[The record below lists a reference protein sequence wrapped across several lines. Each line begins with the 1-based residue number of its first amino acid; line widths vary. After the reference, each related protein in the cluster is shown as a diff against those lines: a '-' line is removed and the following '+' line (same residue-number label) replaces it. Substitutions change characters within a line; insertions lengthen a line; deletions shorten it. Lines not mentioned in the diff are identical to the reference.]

1 MKKYIFLLIT
11 LASLVL
17 SSCGQQKSGE
27 VERLKAENDS
37 LQNSRLQL
45 EQEVNDYFATLNDVQ
60 QNIEKIKSA
69 QNVISVHPLSEN
81 TPRDVRNK
89 VTEDMA
95 YINEL
100 IKVNKDELDKMRA
113 KMKHSTFQLDN
124 LEKTITSLT
133 KQLNDESTKVARL
146 QLQLQQ
152 KDSVIT
158 KLGTTVDELG
168 KNVENLAQKN
178 EEKTTVIQ
186 QQDEAMNAAW
196 YAIGSIKELK
206 DNKIISTE
214 GIFSPKKVLQSD
226 FNKNYFVRV
235 DTRNTK
241 SIPLYSKVKAKIL
254 TIHPKTSYTLE
265 KENENYVLVITNPAD
280 FWSVSKYLVVEVD

>member
-1 MKKYIFLLIT
+1 MKNYFILIT
-11 LASLVL
+11 AAILLLAS
-17 SSCGQQKSGE
+17 CGKQQNSE

-45 EQEVNDYFATLNDVQ
+45 EQEVNDYFATLNDIQ
-60 QNIEKIKSA
+60 QNIEKIKDA
-69 QNVISVHPLSEN
+69 QNVISVRPLSEN

-89 VTEDMA
+89 VSEDMA

-100 IKVNKDELDKMRA
+100 IKVNKEELEKMRS
-113 KMKHSTFQLDN
+113 KMKQSSFQLDN
-124 LEKTITSLT
+124 LEKTLASLAR
-133 KQLNDESTKVARL
+133 QLNEESAKVARL
-146 QLQLQQ
+146 QIQLQQ

-158 KLGTTVDELG
+158 KLGTTVNELG
-168 KNVENLAQKN
+168 KNVEDLEQKN

-186 QQDEAMNAAW
+186 QQDEAMNTAW

-206 DNKIISTE
+206 DNKIISSE

-226 FNKNYFVRV
+226 FNKNYFVKV

-241 SIPLYSKVKAKIL
+241 SVPLYSKSKAKIL

-265 KENENYVLVITNPAD
+265 KENENYVLIITNPAE

>member
-1 MKKYIFLLIT
+1 M
-11 LASLVL
+11 
-17 SSCGQQKSGE
+17 
-27 VERLKAENDS
+27 NDI
-37 LQNSRLQL
+37 
-45 EQEVNDYFATLNDVQ
+45 Q
-60 QNIEKIKSA
+60 QNIEKIKDA
-69 QNVISVHPLSEN
+69 QNVISVRPLSEN

-89 VTEDMA
+89 VSEDMA

-100 IKVNKDELDKMRA
+100 IKVNKEELEKMRS
-113 KMKHSTFQLDN
+113 KMKHSSFQLDN
-124 LEKTITSLT
+124 LEKTLASLAR
-133 KQLNDESTKVARL
+133 QLNEESAKVARL
-146 QLQLQQ
+146 QIQLQQ

-158 KLGTTVDELG
+158 KLGTTVNELG
-168 KNVENLAQKN
+168 KNVEDLEQKN

-186 QQDEAMNAAW
+186 QQDEAMNTAW

-206 DNKIISTE
+206 DNKIISSE

-226 FNKNYFVRV
+226 FNKNYFVKV

-241 SIPLYSKVKAKIL
+241 SVPLYSKSKAKIL

-265 KENENYVLVITNPAD
+265 KENENYVLIITNPAE

>member
-1 MKKYIFLLIT
+1 MLL
-11 LASLVL
+11 LASC
-17 SSCGQQKSGE
+17 SKQQNSE

-45 EQEVNDYFATLNDVQ
+45 EQEVNDYFATLNDIQ
-60 QNIEKIKSA
+60 QNIEKIKDA
-69 QNVISVHPLSEN
+69 QNVISVRPLSEN

-89 VTEDMA
+89 VSEDMA

-100 IKVNKDELDKMRA
+100 IKVNKEELEKMRS
-113 KMKHSTFQLDN
+113 KMKHSSFQLDN
-124 LEKTITSLT
+124 LEKTLASLAR
-133 KQLNDESTKVARL
+133 QLNEESAKVARL
-146 QLQLQQ
+146 QIQLQQ

-158 KLGTTVDELG
+158 KLGTTVNELG
-168 KNVENLAQKN
+168 KNVEDLEQKN

-186 QQDEAMNAAW
+186 QQDEAMNTAW

-206 DNKIISTE
+206 DNKIISSE

-226 FNKNYFVRV
+226 FNKNYFVKV

-241 SIPLYSKVKAKIL
+241 SVPLYSKSKAKIL

-265 KENENYVLVITNPAD
+265 KENENYVLIITNPAE

>member
-1 MKKYIFLLIT
+1 MKNYFILIT
-11 LASLVL
+11 AAILLLAS
-17 SSCGQQKSGE
+17 CGKQQNNE

-45 EQEVNDYFATLNDVQ
+45 EQEVNDYFATLNDIQ
-60 QNIEKIKSA
+60 QNIEKIKDA
-69 QNVISVHPLSEN
+69 QNVISVRPLSEN

-89 VTEDMA
+89 VSEDMA

-100 IKVNKDELDKMRA
+100 IKVNKEELEKMRS
-113 KMKHSTFQLDN
+113 KMKHSSFQLDN
-124 LEKTITSLT
+124 LEKTLASLAR
-133 KQLNDESTKVARL
+133 QLNEESAKVARL
-146 QLQLQQ
+146 QIQLQQ

-158 KLGTTVDELG
+158 KLGTTVNELG
-168 KNVENLAQKN
+168 KNVEDLEQKN

-186 QQDEAMNAAW
+186 QQDEAMNTAW

-206 DNKIISTE
+206 DNKIISSE

-226 FNKNYFVRV
+226 FNKNYFVKV

-241 SIPLYSKVKAKIL
+241 SVPLYSKSKAKIL

-265 KENENYVLVITNPAD
+265 KENENYVLIITNPAE

>member
-1 MKKYIFLLIT
+1 MKIYFILIT
-11 LASLVL
+11 AAILLLASC
-17 SSCGQQKSGE
+17 SKQQNSE

-45 EQEVNDYFATLNDVQ
+45 EQEVNDYFATLNDIQ
-60 QNIEKIKSA
+60 QNIEKIKDA
-69 QNVISVHPLSEN
+69 QNVISVRPLSEN

-89 VTEDMA
+89 VSEDMA

-100 IKVNKDELDKMRA
+100 IKVNKEELEKMRS
-113 KMKHSTFQLDN
+113 KMKHSSFQLDN
-124 LEKTITSLT
+124 LEKTLASLAR
-133 KQLNDESTKVARL
+133 QLNEESAKVARL
-146 QLQLQQ
+146 QIQLQQ

-158 KLGTTVDELG
+158 KLGTTVNELG
-168 KNVENLAQKN
+168 KNVEDLEQKN

-186 QQDEAMNAAW
+186 QQDEAMNTAW

-206 DNKIISTE
+206 DNKIISSE

-226 FNKNYFVRV
+226 FNKNYFVKV

-241 SIPLYSKVKAKIL
+241 SVPLYSKSKAKIL

-265 KENENYVLVITNPAD
+265 KENENYVLIITNPAE

>member
-1 MKKYIFLLIT
+1 MKNYFILIT
-11 LASLVL
+11 AAILLLASC
-17 SSCGQQKSGE
+17 SKQQNSE

-45 EQEVNDYFATLNDVQ
+45 EQEVNDYFATLNDIQ
-60 QNIEKIKSA
+60 QNIEKIKDA
-69 QNVISVHPLSEN
+69 QNVISVRPLSEN

-89 VTEDMA
+89 VSEDMA

-100 IKVNKDELDKMRA
+100 IKVNKEELEKMRS
-113 KMKHSTFQLDN
+113 KMKHSSFQLDN
-124 LEKTITSLT
+124 LEKTLASLAR
-133 KQLNDESTKVARL
+133 QLNEESAKVARL
-146 QLQLQQ
+146 QIQLQQ

-158 KLGTTVDELG
+158 KLGTTVNELG
-168 KNVENLAQKN
+168 KNVEDLEQKN

-186 QQDEAMNAAW
+186 QQDEAMNTAW

-206 DNKIISTE
+206 DNKIISSE

-226 FNKNYFVRV
+226 FNKNYFVKV

-241 SIPLYSKVKAKIL
+241 SVPLYSKSKAKIL

-265 KENENYVLVITNPAD
+265 KENENYVLIITNPAE

>member
-11 LASLVL
+11 AITLLFA
-17 SSCGQQKSGE
+17 SCGQQKTGE

-37 LQNSRLQL
+37 LQNAKLQM

-69 QNVISVHPLSEN
+69 QNVISIQPLSEN

-100 IKVNKDELDKMRA
+100 IKVNKEELDNMRT
-113 KMKHSTFQLDN
+113 KMKRSTFQLDN
-124 LEKTITSLT
+124 LEKTLTSLT
-133 KQLNDESTKVARL
+133 QQLNDESTKVARL
-146 QLQLQQ
+146 QVQLQQ

-168 KNVENLAQKN
+168 KNVENLAVKN

-186 QQDEAMNAAW
+186 QQDEAINTAW
-196 YAIGSIKELK
+196 YAIGSISELK

-214 GIFSPKKVLQSD
+214 GIFSPKKVLQSN
-226 FNKNYFVRV
+226 FNKNYFVKV

-241 SIPLYSKVKAKIL
+241 SIPLYSKAKAKIL

-265 KENENYVLVITNPAD
+265 KENESYMLIITNPTD

>member
-1 MKKYIFLLIT
+1 MKNYFILIT
-11 LASLVL
+11 AAILLLASC
-17 SSCGQQKSGE
+17 SKQQNSE

-45 EQEVNDYFATLNDVQ
+45 EQEVNDYFATLNDIQ
-60 QNIEKIKSA
+60 QNIEKIKDA
-69 QNVISVHPLSEN
+69 QNVISVRPLSEN

-89 VTEDMA
+89 VSEDMA

-100 IKVNKDELDKMRA
+100 IKVNKEELEKMRS
-113 KMKHSTFQLDN
+113 KMKHSSFQLDN
-124 LEKTITSLT
+124 LEKTLASLAR
-133 KQLNDESTKVARL
+133 QLNEESAKVARL
-146 QLQLQQ
+146 QIQLQQ

-158 KLGTTVDELG
+158 KLGTTVNELG
-168 KNVENLAQKN
+168 KNVEDLEQKN

-186 QQDEAMNAAW
+186 QQDEAMNTAW

-206 DNKIISTE
+206 DNKIISSE

-226 FNKNYFVRV
+226 FNKNYFVKV

-241 SIPLYSKVKAKIL
+241 SVPLYSKSKAKIL
-254 TIHPKTSYTLE
+254 TIHPKTSYTIE
-265 KENENYVLVITNPAD
+265 KENENYVLIITNPAE

>member
-1 MKKYIFLLIT
+1 MKNYFTLIT
-11 LASLVL
+11 AAILLLAS
-17 SSCGQQKSGE
+17 CGKQQNSE

-45 EQEVNDYFATLNDVQ
+45 EQEVNDYFATLNDIQ
-60 QNIEKIKSA
+60 QNIEKIKDA
-69 QNVISVHPLSEN
+69 QNVISVRPLSEN

-89 VTEDMA
+89 VSEDMA

-100 IKVNKDELDKMRA
+100 IKVNKEELEKMRS
-113 KMKHSTFQLDN
+113 KMKHSSFQLDN
-124 LEKTITSLT
+124 LEKTLASLAR
-133 KQLNDESTKVARL
+133 QLNEESAKVARL
-146 QLQLQQ
+146 QIQLQQ

-158 KLGTTVDELG
+158 KLGTTVNELG
-168 KNVENLAQKN
+168 KNVEDLEQKN

-186 QQDEAMNAAW
+186 QQDEAMNTAW

-206 DNKIISTE
+206 DNKIISSE

-226 FNKNYFVRV
+226 FNKNYFVKV

-241 SIPLYSKVKAKIL
+241 SVPLYSKSKAKIL

-265 KENENYVLVITNPAD
+265 KENENYVLIITNPAE